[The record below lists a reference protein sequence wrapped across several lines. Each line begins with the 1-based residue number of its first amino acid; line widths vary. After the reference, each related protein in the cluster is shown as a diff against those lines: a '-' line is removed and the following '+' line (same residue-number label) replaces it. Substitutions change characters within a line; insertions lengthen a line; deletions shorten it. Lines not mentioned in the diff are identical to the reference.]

1 MNFTVLKKLAK
12 SDKYQILYNR
22 AKEIGT
28 LKLFSNDYDLSGVQ
42 INFLYLLQMYNV
54 LYQDLAEDRDYI
66 SEEVIED
73 DIRTEAYLLLR
84 KELTKKKDNK
94 NYSKKEVNTSG
105 EIPGIIFRRK

>member
-1 MNFTVLKKLAK
+1 MNITALKKIAK
-12 SDKYQILYNR
+12 SDQWQILYNR

-28 LKLFSNDYDLSGVQ
+28 LKLFDNDSDLSGIQ

-66 SEEVIED
+66 SQEVIED

-84 KELTKKKDNK
+84 QELRKKKDNK
-94 NYSKKEVNTSG
+94 NYSKKEVSTSKDTHSV
-105 EIPGIIFRRK
+105 IFR

>member
-1 MNFTVLKKLAK
+1 MNITALKKIAK
-12 SDKYQILYNR
+12 SDQWQILYNR

-28 LKLFSNDYDLSGVQ
+28 LKLFDNDSDLSGIQ

-66 SEEVIED
+66 SQEVIED

-84 KELTKKKDNK
+84 QELRKKKDNK
-94 NYSKKEVNTSG
+94 NYSKKEVSTSKDT
-105 EIPGIIFRRK
+105 PSVIFR

>member
-1 MNFTVLKKLAK
+1 MDFTILKKLAK

-28 LKLFSNDYDLSGVQ
+28 LKLFSNDSDLSGIQ
-42 INFLYLLQMYNV
+42 LWFLYLLQMYNI

-66 SEEVIED
+66 SEEVIAD

-84 KELTKKKDNK
+84 KQIKNKKNK
-94 NYSKKEVNTSG
+94 INPSKKEVNTSG
-105 EIPGIIFRRK
+105 EIPGIIFRGK